1 MIKSFRYDSDKDQFS
16 ANTYVVGEENGDF
29 VVIDIGSTSDCLLK
43 YVKEHFKSCLGILI
57 THGHWDHI
65 RGIDKFLD
73 NYPNT
78 TLFIDELDSKCLI
91 DSRLNCSELMGENGI
106 INIEPYRL
114 EDGDEINFKNEFLFK
129 VIETPFHTI
138 GSVCYLY
145 EKENALFTGDT
156 LFKGDIGRCDLPH
169 SAKRMQQIS
178 LEKIKKLD
186 PNLDVY
192 PGHGEKTKLKNE
204 FENNKYLR

>member
-29 VVIDIGSTSDCLLK
+29 VVIDIGLTSDCLLK

-129 VIETPFHTI
+129 VIETPFHTL

-156 LFKGDIGRCDLPH
+156 LFKGDIGRSDFPH